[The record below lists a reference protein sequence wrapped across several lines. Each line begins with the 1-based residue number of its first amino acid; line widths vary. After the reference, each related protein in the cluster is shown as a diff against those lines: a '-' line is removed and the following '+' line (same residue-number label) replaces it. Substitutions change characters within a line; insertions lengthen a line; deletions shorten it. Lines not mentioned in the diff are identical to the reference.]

1 MFQVGLEGIAFS
13 ALFLVFSGVILQTEL
28 LEHEWYDSIESIIQ
42 AVIGI
47 FSLLLCSIVNI
58 GL

>member
-28 LEHEWYDSIESIIQ
+28 LGDEWYDSIESIIQ

>member
-1 MFQVGLEGIAFS
+1 MFQVGLKGIAFS

-28 LEHEWYDSIESIIQ
+28 LEDEWYDSIESIVQ

>member
-1 MFQVGLEGIAFS
+1 MFQVGREGIAFS

-28 LEHEWYDSIESIIQ
+28 LEDEWYDSIESIIQ

-47 FSLLLCSIVNI
+47 FYLLLCSIVNI

>member
-1 MFQVGLEGIAFS
+1 MFQVGLKGIAFS

-28 LEHEWYDSIESIIQ
+28 LEDEWYDSIESIIQ

>member
-28 LEHEWYDSIESIIQ
+28 LEDEWYDSIESIIQ

>member
-1 MFQVGLEGIAFS
+1 MFQVGREGIAFS

-28 LEHEWYDSIESIIQ
+28 LEDEWYDSIESIIQ